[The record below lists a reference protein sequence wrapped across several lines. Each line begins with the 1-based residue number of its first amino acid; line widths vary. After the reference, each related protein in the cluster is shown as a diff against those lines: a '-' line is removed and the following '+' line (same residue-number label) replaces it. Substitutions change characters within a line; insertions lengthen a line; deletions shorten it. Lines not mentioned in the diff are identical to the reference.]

1 MIQKKKKQIK
11 LIILIA
17 IIAMLITGG
26 AIWFLNSNGLRNES
40 LRNSQTDGKV
50 DFSSK
55 ALVVVTDSDLENK
68 YNATSFNKTYSGK
81 YVLSFETEEA
91 TKKAYEELKKEDR
104 IQEVYVDYNLKTQE
118 DMVMSIAYEVLG
130 QNVESWGT
138 YAMGLNETQS
148 KINSNTNKQNIVV
161 AVIDTGFNLTD
172 TTLIE
177 KNLTS
182 RIDSRYKSMTNNST
196 DITDNETMPHGT
208 HVGGIILD
216 GTPDNVK
223 ILPLKV
229 ATEDGKM
236 SLEYVNSAIQYAID
250 NNVDVINMSLGNEF
264 NNPNLPGI
272 QETKTLINEAI
283 EKNIIVIAAVGNG
296 DEDGNRID
304 GKNIYPAA
312 IENVIGVGALQ
323 TDLITLREGAIEVN
337 SYIAAKQTQKSNLSY
352 AAFSNYGENVDF
364 SAPGKYILS
373 LGGGEKGYLF
383 LSGTSQAAP
392 HVSAAVA
399 TLKSYNK
406 DFTYSEILDALK
418 YYTVDIGI
426 TGRDDDYGE
435 GMVCFKNYQECT
447 CNCADCDKIYCTGC
461 LCADCNYH
469 EQLAKVLTKIEITT
483 NPTKT
488 EYTEGEKFDKAGM
501 VVTATYSDNS
511 TETITDYTYT
521 PTESL
526 TTNDTTITIKYE
538 DKTTTLNITVNPK
551 TVEKTLSKI
560 EITTNPTKMV
570 YTEGESFDPA
580 GMILT
585 AVYSDDSREIV
596 TSYNYEPAGTLTT
609 NDTTITVKYQG
620 KTATLN
626 ITVNAKTEPKTLDR
640 IEVTTRP
647 NKIKYKVGEKFDK
660 TGMVVTAVYSD
671 GSNEDITDYTY
682 TPTGAL
688 KETDRTIE
696 ITYQG
701 KTTNVNITVE
711 PNIITKTLKGIEI
724 TINPTKTT
732 YTVGETFD
740 KTGMVVTA
748 IYTDG
753 TRSVIT
759 NYNCFPVTALTANH
773 TRITVS
779 YTEEGTT
786 VTATIPIEVKTKN
799 NNNNNNNN
807 NSNNNGNITNGVVNN
822 STQIIQ
828 TNNTNNANNTNNT
841 DNTTK
846 DSNLAYTGAEM
857 YILPI
862 IIIAIIGGISFIKYR
877 QYKEI

>member
-1 MIQKKKKQIK
+1 MRYYKKERVQLIQKKKKQIK

-91 TKKAYEELKKEDR
+91 TKKAYEELKTEDR

-352 AAFSNYGENVDF
+352 TAFSNYGENVDF

-373 LGGGEKGYLF
+373 LGGGENGYLF
-383 LSGTSQAAP
+383 LSGTSQATP

-461 LCADCNYH
+461 LCAECNYH

-551 TVEKTLSKI
+551 AVEKTLSKI

-585 AVYSDDSREIV
+585 AVYSDNSREIV
-596 TSYNYEPAGTLTT
+596 TSYNYEPAGILTT

-626 ITVNAKTEPKTLDR
+626 ITVNAKTEPKTLDG

-671 GSNEDITDYTY
+671 GSNETITDYTY

-807 NSNNNGNITNGVVNN
+807 TNNNGNITNGVVNN
-822 STQIIQ
+822 NTQIIK
-828 TNNTNNANNTNNT
+828 TNNT

-846 DSNLAYTGAEM
+846 NSNLAYTGAEM

>member
-91 TKKAYEELKKEDR
+91 TKQAYEELKTEDR

-352 AAFSNYGENVDF
+352 TAFSNYGENVDF

-373 LGGGEKGYLF
+373 LGGGENGYLF
-383 LSGTSQAAP
+383 LSGTSQATP

-551 TVEKTLSKI
+551 AVEKTLSKI

-585 AVYSDDSREIV
+585 AVYSDNSKEIV
-596 TSYNYEPAGTLTT
+596 TSYNYEPAGILTT

-626 ITVNAKTEPKTLDR
+626 ITVNAKTEPKTLDG

-671 GSNEDITDYTY
+671 GSNETITDYTY

-807 NSNNNGNITNGVVNN
+807 TNNNGNITNGVVNN
-822 STQIIQ
+822 NTQIIK
-828 TNNTNNANNTNNT
+828 TNNT

-846 DSNLAYTGAEM
+846 NSNLAYTGAEM

>member
-26 AIWFLNSNGLRNES
+26 GIWFWNSNSLRNEN
-40 LRNSQTDGKV
+40 LKNSHTEAKV

-91 TKKAYEELKKEDR
+91 TKKAYEELKTEDR

-148 KINSNTNKQNIVV
+148 KINSNTNKENIVV

-352 AAFSNYGENVDF
+352 TAFSNYGENVDF

-373 LGGGEKGYLF
+373 LGGGENGYLF
-383 LSGTSQAAP
+383 LSGTSQATP

-551 TVEKTLSKI
+551 AVEKTLSKI

-585 AVYSDDSREIV
+585 AVYSDNSREIV
-596 TSYNYEPAGTLTT
+596 TSYNYEPAGILTT

-640 IEVTTRP
+640 IEVTNRP
-647 NKIKYKVGEKFDK
+647 NKTKYKVGEKFDK
-660 TGMVVTAVYSD
+660 TGMVITAVYTD

-724 TINPTKTT
+724 TTNPTKTT
-732 YTVGETFD
+732 YTIGETFD

-807 NSNNNGNITNGVVNN
+807 TNNNGNITNGVVNN
-822 STQIIQ
+822 NTQIIK
-828 TNNTNNANNTNNT
+828 TNNT

-846 DSNLAYTGAEM
+846 NSNLAYTGAEM

>member
-373 LGGGEKGYLF
+373 LGGGENGYLF
-383 LSGTSQAAP
+383 LSGTSQATP

-551 TVEKTLSKI
+551 AVEKTLSKI

-570 YTEGESFDPA
+570 YTEGESFDSA

-585 AVYSDDSREIV
+585 AVYSDNSREIV
-596 TSYNYEPAGTLTT
+596 TSYNYEPAGILTT

-626 ITVNAKTEPKTLDR
+626 ITVNAKTEPKTLDG

-671 GSNEDITDYTY
+671 GSNETITDYTY

-799 NNNNNNNN
+799 NNNNNN
-807 NSNNNGNITNGVVNN
+807 SNNNGNITNGVVNN

-862 IIIAIIGGISFIKYR
+862 IIIAIIGGISFVKYR

>member
-91 TKKAYEELKKEDR
+91 TKKAYEELKTEDR

-352 AAFSNYGENVDF
+352 TAFSNYGENVDF

-373 LGGGEKGYLF
+373 LGGGENGYLF
-383 LSGTSQAAP
+383 LSGTSQATP

-551 TVEKTLSKI
+551 AVEKTLSKI

-570 YTEGESFDPA
+570 YTEGESFDSA

-585 AVYSDDSREIV
+585 AVYSDNSREIV
-596 TSYNYEPAGTLTT
+596 TSYNYEPAGILTT

-626 ITVNAKTEPKTLDR
+626 ITVNAKTEPKTLDG

-671 GSNEDITDYTY
+671 GSNETITDYTY

-799 NNNNNNNN
+799 NNNNNN
-807 NSNNNGNITNGVVNN
+807 SNNNGNITNGVVNN

>member
-26 AIWFLNSNGLRNES
+26 GIWFWNSNSLRNEN
-40 LRNSQTDGKV
+40 LKNSHTEAKV

-91 TKKAYEELKKEDR
+91 TKKAYEELKTEDR

-352 AAFSNYGENVDF
+352 TAFSNYGENVDF

-373 LGGGEKGYLF
+373 LGGGENGYLF
-383 LSGTSQAAP
+383 LSGTSQATP

-551 TVEKTLSKI
+551 AVEKTLSKI

-585 AVYSDDSREIV
+585 AVYSDNSREIV
-596 TSYNYEPAGTLTT
+596 TSYNYEPAGILTT

-640 IEVTTRP
+640 IEVTNRP
-647 NKIKYKVGEKFDK
+647 NKTKYKVGEKFDK
-660 TGMVVTAVYSD
+660 TGMVITAVYTD

-724 TINPTKTT
+724 TTNPTKTT
-732 YTVGETFD
+732 YTIGETFD

-799 NNNNNNNN
+799 N
-807 NSNNNGNITNGVVNN
+807 GNITNGVVNN
-822 STQIIQ
+822 NTQIIK
-828 TNNTNNANNTNNT
+828 TNNT

-846 DSNLAYTGAEM
+846 NSNLAYTGAEM

>member
-352 AAFSNYGENVDF
+352 TAFSNYGENVDF

-373 LGGGEKGYLF
+373 LGGGENGYLF
-383 LSGTSQAAP
+383 LSGTSQATP

-551 TVEKTLSKI
+551 AVEKTLSKI

-585 AVYSDDSREIV
+585 AVYSDNSKEIV
-596 TSYNYEPAGTLTT
+596 TSYNYEPAGILTT

-626 ITVNAKTEPKTLDR
+626 ITVNAKTEPKTLDG

-671 GSNEDITDYTY
+671 GSNETITDYTY

-807 NSNNNGNITNGVVNN
+807 TNNNGNITNGVVNN
-822 STQIIQ
+822 NTQIIK
-828 TNNTNNANNTNNT
+828 TNNT

-846 DSNLAYTGAEM
+846 NSNLAYTGAEM

>member
-26 AIWFLNSNGLRNES
+26 GIWFWNSNSLRNEN
-40 LRNSQTDGKV
+40 LKNSHTEAKV

-91 TKKAYEELKKEDR
+91 TKKAYEELKTEDR

-352 AAFSNYGENVDF
+352 TAFSNYGENVDF

-373 LGGGEKGYLF
+373 LGGGENGYLF
-383 LSGTSQAAP
+383 LSGTSQATP

-551 TVEKTLSKI
+551 AVEKTLSKI

-585 AVYSDDSREIV
+585 AVYSDNSREIV
-596 TSYNYEPAGTLTT
+596 TSYNYEPAGILTT

-620 KTATLN
+620 KTGTLN

-640 IEVTTRP
+640 IEVTNRP
-647 NKIKYKVGEKFDK
+647 NKTKYKVGEKFDK
-660 TGMVVTAVYSD
+660 TGMVITAVYTD

-724 TINPTKTT
+724 TTNPTKTT
-732 YTVGETFD
+732 YTIGETFD

-807 NSNNNGNITNGVVNN
+807 TNNNGNITNGVVNN
-822 STQIIQ
+822 NTQIIK
-828 TNNTNNANNTNNT
+828 TNNT

-846 DSNLAYTGAEM
+846 NSNLAYTGAEM

>member
-26 AIWFLNSNGLRNES
+26 GIWFWNSNSLRNEN
-40 LRNSQTDGKV
+40 LKNSHTEAKV

-91 TKKAYEELKKEDR
+91 TKKAYEELKTEDR

-352 AAFSNYGENVDF
+352 TAFSNYGENVDF

-373 LGGGEKGYLF
+373 LGGGENGYLF
-383 LSGTSQAAP
+383 LSGTSQATP

-551 TVEKTLSKI
+551 AVEKTLSKI

-585 AVYSDDSREIV
+585 AVYSDNSREIV
-596 TSYNYEPAGTLTT
+596 TSYNYEPAGILTT

-640 IEVTTRP
+640 IEVTNRP
-647 NKIKYKVGEKFDK
+647 NKTKYKVGEKFDK
-660 TGMVVTAVYSD
+660 TGMVITAVYTD

-724 TINPTKTT
+724 TTNPTKTT
-732 YTVGETFD
+732 YTIGETFD

-807 NSNNNGNITNGVVNN
+807 TNNNGNITNGVVNN
-822 STQIIQ
+822 NTQIIK
-828 TNNTNNANNTNNT
+828 TNNT

-846 DSNLAYTGAEM
+846 NSNLAYTGAEM

-877 QYKEI
+877 QYKER

>member
-26 AIWFLNSNGLRNES
+26 GIWFWNSNSLRNEN
-40 LRNSQTDGKV
+40 LKNSHTEAKV

-91 TKKAYEELKKEDR
+91 TKKAYEELKTEDR

-352 AAFSNYGENVDF
+352 TAFSNYGENVDF

-373 LGGGEKGYLF
+373 LGGGENGYLF
-383 LSGTSQAAP
+383 LSGTSQATP

-551 TVEKTLSKI
+551 AVEKTLSKI

-585 AVYSDDSREIV
+585 AVYSDNSREIV
-596 TSYNYEPAGTLTT
+596 TSYNYEPAGILTT

-640 IEVTTRP
+640 IEVTNRP
-647 NKIKYKVGEKFDK
+647 NKTKYKVGEKFDK
-660 TGMVVTAVYSD
+660 TGMVITAVYTD

-724 TINPTKTT
+724 TTNPTKTT
-732 YTVGETFD
+732 YTIGETFD

-807 NSNNNGNITNGVVNN
+807 TNNNGNITNGVVNN
-822 STQIIQ
+822 NTQIIK
-828 TNNTNNANNTNNT
+828 TNNT

-846 DSNLAYTGAEM
+846 NSNLAYTGAEM

>member
-1 MIQKKKKQIK
+1 LIQKKKKQIK

-26 AIWFLNSNGLRNES
+26 GIWFWNSNSLRNEN
-40 LRNSQTDGKV
+40 LKNSHTEAKV

-91 TKKAYEELKKEDR
+91 TKKAYEELKTEDR

-352 AAFSNYGENVDF
+352 TAFSNYGENVDF

-373 LGGGEKGYLF
+373 LGGGENGYLF
-383 LSGTSQAAP
+383 LSGTSQATP

-551 TVEKTLSKI
+551 AVEKTLSKI

-585 AVYSDDSREIV
+585 AVYSDNSREIV
-596 TSYNYEPAGTLTT
+596 TSYNYEPAGILTT

-640 IEVTTRP
+640 IEVTNRP
-647 NKIKYKVGEKFDK
+647 NKTKYKVGEKFDK
-660 TGMVVTAVYSD
+660 TGMVITAVYTD

-724 TINPTKTT
+724 TTNPTKTT
-732 YTVGETFD
+732 YTIGETFD

-807 NSNNNGNITNGVVNN
+807 TNNNGNITNGVVNN
-822 STQIIQ
+822 NTQIIK
-828 TNNTNNANNTNNT
+828 TNNT

-846 DSNLAYTGAEM
+846 NSNLAYTGAEM

>member
-26 AIWFLNSNGLRNES
+26 GIWFWNSNSLRNEN
-40 LRNSQTDGKV
+40 LKNSHTEAKV

-91 TKKAYEELKKEDR
+91 TKKAYEELKTEDR

-352 AAFSNYGENVDF
+352 TAFSNYGENVDF

-373 LGGGEKGYLF
+373 LGGGENGYLF
-383 LSGTSQAAP
+383 LSGTSQATP

-551 TVEKTLSKI
+551 AVEKTLSKI

-585 AVYSDDSREIV
+585 AVYSDNSKEIV
-596 TSYNYEPAGTLTT
+596 TSYNYEPAGILTT

-626 ITVNAKTEPKTLDR
+626 ITVNAKTEPKTLDG

-647 NKIKYKVGEKFDK
+647 NKTKYKVGEKFDK
-660 TGMVVTAVYSD
+660 TGMVITAVYTD

-724 TINPTKTT
+724 TTNPTKTT
-732 YTVGETFD
+732 YTIGETFD

-807 NSNNNGNITNGVVNN
+807 TNNNGNITNGVVNN
-822 STQIIQ
+822 NTQIIK
-828 TNNTNNANNTNNT
+828 TNNT

-846 DSNLAYTGAEM
+846 NSNLAYTGAEM